1 MRDTKISA
9 LLLFTMA
16 ALYWERTI
24 GFTVINGNC
33 NDVIRLPCKA
43 TNQTKKFRYV
53 IWYKVLEIENSPII
67 KKRGKEVTY
76 FNSTS
81 NLTSVFLGEKETL
94 ELHNVQPSDSGTYR
108 CYLAANVG
116 GQNYDSF
123 IGLNISECVQMS
135 TVYPS
140 TIIATDSCSAATDLS
155 TSWTAVSFILI
166 SVTKIILCIIVVG
179 VCDQVIFRTRRKQQ
193 DGTGST
199 NGKSSSCKD

>member
-1 MRDTKISA
+1 MSYTKISA
-9 LLLFTMA
+9 LLLFTMT
-16 ALYWERTI
+16 ALHWETTI
-24 GFTVINGNC
+24 GFVVIDGNC

-67 KKRGKEVTY
+67 KKRGNEVTY
-76 FNSTS
+76 FNSTN

-108 CYLAANVG
+108 CYLAANAG

-123 IGLNISECVQMS
+123 IGLNIS
-135 TVYPS
+135 
-140 TIIATDSCSAATDLS
+140 DLS
-155 TSWTAVSFILI
+155 TSWAAVSFILI
-166 SVTKIILCIIVVG
+166 SVTKIILCIIAVG
-179 VCDQVIFRTRRKQQ
+179 VCDQVKFRTRRKQQ
-193 DGTGST
+193 DVRRNT